1 MNSNYLYLLVLGLF
15 LWASPACSQSLE
27 EEIISAVRLIGIGQ
41 NDLAIAKYDSLI
53 TVYPSVPTLHL
64 LKGEAWSNINGQYT
78 KDADQYAKAVACFK
92 KAIEIDSSYFD
103 AYRSMGL
110 LNIYHQEFKKA
121 SIDFSYCIRYAEK
134 DEDKFNSY
142 ADRGAA
148 HLYLGKFE
156 QAEFDYYEAL
166 RLKPNSPGVYA
177 NLAMMHM
184 NKGDFEFARNLCEK
198 GLEFAP
204 KDAALLNNIAFISLK
219 EEKYSEAEML
229 FNKILMIRNADPLAL
244 SNRGFARLKLKKY
257 DQALS
262 DLDKSIAIYP
272 TNSYAY
278 KNRALL
284 YIAQNDLEM
293 GCVDLREAQRL
304 GYAEMHGDEVDLLL
318 AEHCGEEAKD

>member
-1 MNSNYLYLLVLGLF
+1 MNSNYLYLLVLGLCI
-15 LWASPACSQSLE
+15 WAPAAFSQSLE

-41 NDLAIAKYDSLI
+41 NDQAIAKYDSLI
-53 TVYPSVPTLHL
+53 TEYPSVPTLHL

-78 KDADQYAKAVACFK
+78 KDSVQYANAVACFK

-121 SIDFSYCIRYAEK
+121 SIDFSYCIRYAVTDK
-134 DEDKFNSY
+134 DKFNSY
-142 ADRGAA
+142 SDRGAA
-148 HLYLGKFE
+148 YLYLGKFE

-166 RLKPNSPGVYA
+166 RLKPNAPGVYA
-177 NLAMMHM
+177 NLAMMHLD
-184 NKGDFEFARNLCEK
+184 KGDFEFARNLCEK

-204 KDAALLNNIAFISLK
+204 KDVALLNNIAFISLQ
-219 EEKYSEAEML
+219 EKKFSEAEMM
-229 FNKILMIRNADPLAL
+229 FTKILMNTHDDPLAL

-257 DQALS
+257 EHAKL

-272 TNSYAY
+272 TNSYAF

-284 YIAQNDLEM
+284 YIAQKDLAQ
-293 GCVDLREAQRL
+293 GCADLREAQRL
-304 GYAEMHGDEVDLLL
+304 GYAQMHGEEVDLLL
-318 AEHCGEEAKD
+318 AEHCSKN